1 MIEACSSCG
10 YTVDPKCEVCKG
22 TGEYDA
28 RAHIPMINA
37 VRALNDDAVA
47 NRGVVPSRHVM
58 EETLDAVRASEDHS
72 FLQGALGLASTGK
85 AIDIIGCALVAFK
98 ADVPRYRAP
107 QVLLGKRKKEEGF
120 DLWVLP
126 GGKQEDEETPEACLR
141 RETKEEI
148 GVSRLISLQPASF
161 SYNDETPDR
170 KFLMLYFAAYI
181 AGEEPRIVAHHEFS
195 DLQWFDVDMLPTQ
208 MWQSDRDA
216 IAQTLLMRPR

>member
-28 RAHIPMINA
+28 
-37 VRALNDDAVA
+37 
-47 NRGVVPSRHVM
+47 
-58 EETLDAVRASEDHS
+58 ASS
-72 FLQGALGLASTGK
+72 GR

-98 ADVPRYRAP
+98 ADVPRYRPP

-126 GGKQEDEETPEACLR
+126 GGKQEANESPEACVR

-148 GVSRLISLQPASF
+148 GVSRLISLCPVSF
-161 SYNDETPDR
+161 SYNSETPDR

-181 AGEEPRIVAHHEFS
+181 AGEEPRIVADHEFS
-195 DLQWFDVDMLPTQ
+195 DLRWFDVDALPSE

-216 IAQTLLMRPR
+216 IANTLMMRPK